1 MALKRLVTEKV
12 ADDKIFEKI
21 RRELE
26 VRPVDDPERERLQAE
41 MTALK
46 SRMAARLATL

>member
-12 ADDKIFEKI
+12 ADDKTFEKL

-26 VRPVDDPERERLQAE
+26 VRGDDDPERERLEAA
-41 MTALK
+41 MTSVK
-46 SRMAARLATL
+46 SRMAARL